1 MLHALDM
8 TLKELLQSEL
18 PRELLGPDIKIF
30 IGFATPDD
38 RFPPA
43 SFQLPGLNLFL
54 YDIQENVSLRRP
66 ETRSERQEDGSVLVR
81 HAPAWMDCHYM
92 VTAHA
97 RDGAQTP
104 EADEH
109 LLLGE
114 AMRVLLRHRRLPA
127 EFLQGGLNE
136 RHPLP
141 RTSLVRPESLRHGM
155 DLWNALRGRP
165 RPSFHYTVTL
175 ALEVTAPE
183 KAGHLVT
190 QPHLRLRLGGE
201 VMESLAPPDVQVPG
215 SGETSG
221 NA

>member
-1 MLHALDM
+1 MIQALDM
-8 TLKELLQSEL
+8 TLKKLLQSEL
-18 PRELLGPDIKIF
+18 PRELLGPDIKVF
-30 IGFATPDD
+30 VGFSTPDE

-54 YDIQENVSLRRP
+54 YDIQENVNLRNL
-66 ETRSERQEDGSVLVR
+66 ETRSERQDNGTVLLR
-81 HAPAWMDCHYM
+81 HAPTWVDCHYL

-104 EADEH
+104 ETDEH

-114 AMRVLLRHRRLPA
+114 ALRVLLRHRRLPA
-127 EFLQGGLNE
+127 EFLQEDLSGQ
-136 RHPLP
+136 RPLP
-141 RTSLVRPESLRHGM
+141 RTSLIPPESLRHGM
-155 DLWNALRGRP
+155 ELWSALRGKP

-183 KAGHLVT
+183 NAGPAVT
-190 QPHLRLRLGGE
+190 EQPHLRLRLKGD
-201 VMESLAPPDVQVPG
+201 VMESSD
-215 SGETSG
+215 SEKTSG